1 MTFKRRETPPSKRK
15 RRNTSDVLSSRK
27 LPWNARRTPILLV
40 SAVTVTNLHK
50 HAHYPIEP
58 TLCLHAVMIILGQEN
73 SFPPLTPQSVCVCM
87 CVSHSVVSDS
97 LWPYGLL
104 FASLLCPWGF
114 SRQEYWSGLPF
125 PPPGSSQPRDQTQV
139 SCIAGRFFTIW
150 ATRGDIKIS
159 FFCCLFTELCV
170 HHPK

>member
-1 MTFKRRETPPSKRK
+1 MCGRALKGEFTGSGDYSRGELVR
-15 RRNTSDVLSSRK
+15 DVLSSRK

-97 LWPYGLL
+97 L
-104 FASLLCPWGF
+104 
-114 SRQEYWSGLPF
+114 
-125 PPPGSSQPRDQTQV
+125 
-139 SCIAGRFFTIW
+139 
-150 ATRGDIKIS
+150 
-159 FFCCLFTELCV
+159 
-170 HHPK
+170 